1 MIGDII
7 LWCKIFIKQQTC
19 IHNYKYVNRKD
30 NGGSFELCE
39 KCDKIK
45 EKKEIIMTLKEKF
58 INLYPHQT
66 EQYLD
71 HEEAEK
77 CEKIADE
84 YAIEFVNWIVNPD
97 TTDLLHDLELIGE
110 IDKEVTSKKLLE
122 IYKKEKGL

>member
-1 MIGDII
+1 
-7 LWCKIFIKQQTC
+7 
-19 IHNYKYVNRKD
+19 
-30 NGGSFELCE
+30 
-39 KCDKIK
+39 
-45 EKKEIIMTLKEKF
+45 MTLKEMF

-71 HEEAEK
+71 QEEAEK

-110 IDKEVTSKKLLE
+110 IDKDVTSKKLLE